1 VPRFCFCVCHNGA
14 RVSLIVD
21 DGLETGEILMAV
33 FKMHSLFTRWAKGA
47 TPLILPDVAGFPVS
61 DEERYFILQVHYDN
75 PKRKEGVV
83 DSTSGVLL
91 HTTDTP
97 RKLDAGTSEFLRRR
111 LKFNFRNNDVPRSFL

>member
-1 VPRFCFCVCHNGA
+1 MRY
-14 RVSLIVD
+14 
-21 DGLETGEILMAV
+21 
-33 FKMHSLFTRWAKGA
+33 LFTRWAKGF

-75 PKRKEGVV
+75 PDGKEGVV

-97 RKLDAGTSEFLRRR
+97 RKLDAGTSTY
-111 LKFNFRNNDVPRSFL
+111 LK